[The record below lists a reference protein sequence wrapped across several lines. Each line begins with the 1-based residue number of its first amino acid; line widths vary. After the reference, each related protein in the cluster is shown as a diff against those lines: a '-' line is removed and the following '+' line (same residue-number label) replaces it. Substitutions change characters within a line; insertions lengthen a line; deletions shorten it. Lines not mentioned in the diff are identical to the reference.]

1 MINKSRSTEKC
12 MGSGPAFLQKVTRQ
26 ETTPKTAG
34 QLKTPP
40 ATFNCL
46 FSLSFPYTT
55 KV

>member
-12 MGSGPAFLQKVTRQ
+12 MGSGPAFLQKVTWQ
-26 ETTPKTAG
+26 EATPKTTG

-40 ATFNCL
+40 ATLNWL
-46 FSLSFPYTT
+46 LSLPFPYTT